1 MLDDESNPRDW
12 NDYLRRLQG
21 VTDLYSLHEWH
32 TSFVS
37 DVLTAKYGPGVLAL
51 ANDDEQLVAC
61 VESDDR
67 HLQRMAFECL
77 TSLNFVYHE
86 TIFSKACE
94 YIEFCGDIDMKVLG
108 LEYLTTICEPSK
120 NVRIITEL
128 KRCAAVLRSRS
139 MEDHVQ
145 RFMIVLENAI
155 SALEEESAAQ
165 EQE

>member
-12 NDYLRRLQG
+12 SDYLRRLQG
-21 VTDLYSLHEWH
+21 VTDLYSLHQWD

-77 TSLNFVYHE
+77 TTLNVMYHE

-94 YIEFCGDIDMKVLG
+94 YIEFCDDIDMKDLG
-108 LEYLTTICEPSK
+108 LEYFITMCEPS
-120 NVRIITEL
+120 NCVRIITEL

-139 MEDHVQ
+139 MEDRVQ
-145 RFMIVLENAI
+145 RFVIVLKNVI
-155 SALEEESAAQ
+155 ALLERESEAYDQ
-165 EQE
+165 E